1 MIKEIKQILNDY
13 ELHNLNYIV
22 NCIDEENRA
31 QLKKWGVQKKH
42 IFEWAMWTTEEF
54 GEFIQAVNE
63 WNYERTVSIDNVFKE
78 GIQTITLIM
87 KILDALLAQEK

>member
-1 MIKEIKQILNDY
+1 MSKEIKQILDDY
-13 ELHNLNYIV
+13 NLHHLNYIV
-22 NCIDEENRA
+22 NCIEEENKA

-54 GEFIQAVNE
+54 GEFIQSINE
-63 WNYERTVSIDNVFKE
+63 WNYERINTIDNIIKE

-87 KILDALLAQEK
+87 KILDALLVQEK